1 VFRNQPLV
9 ARLLP
14 RLLYQL
20 VPAALVTTVGVLLL
34 SNLARVSD
42 TPPVPA
48 AVETAINAEAV
59 FKIMPREPVEEAPA
73 EAKADAKRLAAARAA
88 ANPKPPVAGT
98 VTPTSRKAVNE
109 AAAPRQVAGV
119 VAPLPIVQIPEQ
131 PIAQVPEQPAAA
143 APDSDNTVMGKLR
156 SASTAVQRIPQW
168 ATRSVAGW
176 FSADTPPPRP
186 PAPVPAQNF
195 QAGT

>member
-1 VFRNQPLV
+1 MFRNHPLV

-20 VPAALVTTVGVLLL
+20 LPAALVATVGVLLL

-48 AVETAINAEAV
+48 AVETAINTEAV
-59 FKIMPREPVEEAPA
+59 FKIIPREPVEEAPA
-73 EAKADAKRLAAARAA
+73 EAKADAKRLAAARAV
-88 ANPKPPVAGT
+88 NPKPVAGT
-98 VTPTSRKAVNE
+98 VAPPSRKAVNE
-109 AAAPRQVAGV
+109 PAAPRQVA

-131 PIAQVPEQPAAA
+131 PMAQIPEQPAAA
-143 APDSDNTVMGKLR
+143 APDSENTVMGRLR

-176 FSADTPPPRP
+176 FAADAPPPRP
-186 PAPVPAQNF
+186 PEPVPAQNF